1 MIEIKPSPTADSRNC
16 DFKNTSKETLI
27 ESSKQHIEDVINGFE
42 FLINKMREQIKNHD
56 FDKLT
61 DIETFYKDFKVNF
74 ETTEWW
80 DNHRKIN
87 RHHLFQSDGIPKD
100 VNLIDVLETI
110 VDCVMAGKAR
120 TGYVYPLN
128 ISNELL
134 QKAFTNTVE
143 LMINNVEVVQ

>member
-1 MIEIKPSPTADSRNC
+1 MIEIKPSPTANSRTC

-143 LMINNVEVVQ
+143 LMINNVEVV

>member
-1 MIEIKPSPTADSRNC
+1 MIEIKPSLTADSRNC

-143 LMINNVEVVQ
+143 LMINNVEVV

>member
-1 MIEIKPSPTADSRNC
+1 MIEIKPSPTADPRTC

-143 LMINNVEVVQ
+143 LMINNVEVV

>member
-100 VNLIDVLETI
+100 VNLIDVLEMI

-143 LMINNVEVVQ
+143 LMINNVEVV

>member
-143 LMINNVEVVQ
+143 LMINNVEVV